1 MKSPSQDQAE
11 PLGLDEIDP
20 KELSDAQLAQH
31 EEGVQIVEPEPD
43 VDALTKLKQVQKKL
57 GLVSTIA
64 LEMRNSHN
72 TRSKDLSAL
81 IDKLDRPIGDFL
93 GQFEAGE
100 LIEMWTNLHD
110 FEVKA

>member
-1 MKSPSQDQAE
+1 MKSHSQDQAK

-20 KELSDAQLAQH
+20 KEPSDAQL

-64 LEMRNSHN
+64 LEMKDSHN
-72 TRSKDLSAL
+72 MRTKDLSAL

-93 GQFEAGE
+93 G
-100 LIEMWTNLHD
+100 
-110 FEVKA
+110 